1 MVERAFCA
9 AVKKLLT
16 DPVGGLLL
24 AVSGGVDSMVMAH
37 LFLRWIK
44 TPEGSRICSRT
55 AIAHM
60 NFSLR
65 GEESDRDCD
74 FVGSWAKENHIPFY
88 RETVLT
94 RDYAAKKGISLEMA
108 ARELRYQW
116 FEALSQKE
124 GFSYTAV
131 AHNANDKAETLLL
144 NLIRG
149 TGVRGLCSMR
159 EKTGNIIRP
168 LLDVPRS
175 VIDDYAREQDIPYRT
190 DSTNL
195 ETDFARNKIRHLVM
209 PVLEEISPN
218 VAVRF
223 AKNSGLFLQAQQV
236 LDSYVREK
244 GKECRSERG
253 FSIPALLIQE
263 HMNFLLYEFL
273 SPYGFNP
280 SQTEPIAA
288 AMEGQSGK
296 HFFSGSH
303 ILWIDRGELVIR
315 DLVDPGTSPGVSV
328 QQIERTPGFVIP
340 EDPKTAALDG
350 DTLGY
355 PLKIRKWEPGDKFIP
370 LGMNGFKKISDFLTD
385 LKIPLYQKQDV
396 HLLCSGDDVVWVIG
410 YRIDN
415 RYRITPST
423 TMIMLFHQKEDGPE
437 APGLPTSPVFD
448 CE

>member
-1 MVERAFCA
+1 MVERAFYA
-9 AVKKLLT
+9 AVKRLLT
-16 DPVGGLLL
+16 DPVGGVLL

-37 LFLRWIK
+37 LFIRWIK
-44 TPEGSRICSRT
+44 TPEGSRICPRL

-60 NFSLR
+60 NFLLR

-74 FVGSWAKENHIPFY
+74 FVENWAKENHIPFY
-88 RETVLT
+88 RKTVLT
-94 RDYAAKKGISLEMA
+94 QDYAAKKGISLEMA
-108 ARELRYQW
+108 ARELRYEW
-116 FEALSQKE
+116 FEAISQKE
-124 GFSYTAV
+124 RFSYTAI

-144 NLIRG
+144 NLVRG

-168 LLDVPRS
+168 LLDLPRS
-175 VIDDYAREQDIPYRT
+175 LIEGYARVHDVPFRT

-236 LDSYVREK
+236 LDSYVKEK
-244 GKECRSERG
+244 YKDCSSERG
-253 FSIPALLIQE
+253 FSIPALMNQE
-263 HMNFLLYEFL
+263 HGSFLLHEFL
-273 SPYGFNP
+273 APYGFNP
-280 SQTEPIAA
+280 SQTEAISA

-296 HFFSGSH
+296 RFFSGSH
-303 ILWIDRGELVIR
+303 TLWIDRGELVLR
-315 DLVDPGTSPGVSV
+315 DLVDPGMSVGVTV
-328 QQIERTPGFVIP
+328 QQTDRTPGFVIP

-355 PLKIRKWEPGDKFIP
+355 PLKIRKWKPGDKFMP
-370 LGMNGFKKISDFLTD
+370 LGMNGFKKVCDFLTD
-385 LKIPLYQKQDV
+385 LKIPLYQKKDV

-415 RYRITPST
+415 RYRITTGT
-423 TMIMLFHQKEDGPE
+423 TTIMLFHQKADGPE
-437 APGLPTSPVFD
+437 SLRFPTGSVFD

>member
-1 MVERAFCA
+1 MVERAFYA
-9 AVKKLLT
+9 AVKRLLT
-16 DPVGGLLL
+16 DPVEGLLL
-24 AVSGGVDSMVMAH
+24 AVSGGVDSMVMAN
-37 LFLRWIK
+37 LFIGWIT
-44 TPEGSRICSRT
+44 TPEGNRICSRV

-65 GEESDRDCD
+65 GEESDRDSD
-74 FVGSWAKENHIPFY
+74 FVDSWAKKNHISFF
-88 RETVLT
+88 RKTVSA
-94 RDYAAKKGISLEMA
+94 RDYADKKGISLEMA

-116 FEALSQKE
+116 FEILSQKE
-124 GFSYTAV
+124 RFTYTAI

-159 EKTGNIIRP
+159 EKTGSIIRP

-175 VIDDYAREQDIPYRT
+175 TIEDYARVHDIPFRT

-244 GKECRSERG
+244 RDECSSERG
-253 FSIPALLIQE
+253 FSIPALLNQE
-263 HMNFLLYEFL
+263 HMNFLLHEFL
-273 SPYGFNP
+273 SPYGFNS
-280 SQTEPIAA
+280 SQTESIAL
-288 AMEGQSGK
+288 AMAGQSGK
-296 HFFSGSH
+296 HFFSESH

-315 DLVDPGTSPGVSV
+315 DVVDSGITPGLTVK
-328 QQIERTPGFVIP
+328 QMERTPGFVIP
-340 EDPKTAALDG
+340 NDPQTAALDG
-350 DTLGY
+350 DMLVY
-355 PLKIRKWEPGDKFIP
+355 PLTIRKWEPGDKFIP
-370 LGMNGFKKISDFLTD
+370 LGMTGFKKISDFLTD
-385 LKIPLYQKQDV
+385 LKIPLYNKEKV
-396 HLLCSGDDVVWVIG
+396 HLLCSGNDVVWVIG

-415 RYRITPST
+415 RYRITPAT
-423 TMIMLFHQKEDGPE
+423 TTIMLFHQKADGPE
-437 APGLPTSPVFD
+437 DPGLPTVPVFD

>member
-1 MVERAFCA
+1 MVEHAFYA
-9 AVKKLLT
+9 AVKRLLT
-16 DPVGGLLL
+16 DPAGGLLL

-37 LFLRWIK
+37 LFIRWIK
-44 TPEGSRICSRT
+44 TPEGRQIYPRL
-55 AIAHM
+55 AVAHM

-65 GEESDRDCD
+65 GAESDRDCD
-74 FVGSWAKENHIPFY
+74 FVGSWAKENHIPFF
-88 RETVLT
+88 RNTVLT

-116 FEALSQKE
+116 FETLSQKE
-124 GFSYTAV
+124 GYSYTAI

-144 NLIRG
+144 NLARG

-175 VIDDYAREQDIPYRT
+175 LIEDYARVHDIPYRT

-218 VAVRF
+218 VVVRF

-244 GKECRSERG
+244 RSECSSERG
-253 FSIPALLIQE
+253 FSIPALMSQE
-263 HMNFLLYEFL
+263 HMNFLLHEFL
-273 SPYGFNP
+273 SPFGFNP
-280 SQTEPIAA
+280 SQTGPIAA

-296 HFFSGSH
+296 RFFSGSH

-315 DLVDPGTSPGVSV
+315 DLVDSGMSVGVTV
-328 QQIERTPGFVIP
+328 QQTERTPGFVIP
-340 EDPKTAALDG
+340 EDPETAALDG

-396 HLLCSGDDVVWVIG
+396 YLLCSGDDVVWVIG

-415 RYRITPST
+415 RYKVTPAT
-423 TMIMLFHQKEDGPE
+423 TTIMLFHQKADGPE
-437 APGLPTSPVFD
+437 DPGLPTSPVFD